1 MITSKCISKDCIFVF
16 FWLSCTLCACVFK
29 LFCVYACLCEIL
41 CVFPVGQRLR
51 VECSHVQQCGG
62 CPRNGNQAA
71 TSPPMIR
78 QTTRRP
84 WSFSATLTTRP
95 TAAWPGTPHAIDLTL
110 QLPCSLSLFPSFAFL
125 LVMAF
130 ISLSLSRLALSQSFA
145 EFWLCLP
152 SIYCSVLF

>member
-1 MITSKCISKDCIFVF
+1 MKSVCFRLQMSR
-16 FWLSCTLCACVFK
+16 SGCACVFK

-41 CVFPVGQRLR
+41 CVCFQRLR

-110 QLPCSLSLFPSFAFL
+110 LLPCSLSLFPSFAFL

-145 EFWLCLP
+145 VCWLCLP